1 MMILDAI
8 PFLEPESLESIA
20 SEKPNESRIVMKRF
34 QVGIAL
40 HMIDVVI
47 TKLERPLQRRQGR
60 LGHPK
65 DRIAACK
72 IVPRNRTLGMKPNE
86 SAVNLQS
93 SGEQP
98 LGGEIVR
105 VNAERVGVE
114 RISLKNLAEK
124 LQLEIEL
131 ALLSKSPGGGFRR
144 LSLEGG
150 IARTFMGCGHVG
162 RRSLPGL
169 GITKHLP
176 SQLNTMART
185 Q

>member
-65 DRIAACK
+65 DRVAACK

-114 RISLKNLAEK
+114 RI
-124 LQLEIEL
+124 EIEL